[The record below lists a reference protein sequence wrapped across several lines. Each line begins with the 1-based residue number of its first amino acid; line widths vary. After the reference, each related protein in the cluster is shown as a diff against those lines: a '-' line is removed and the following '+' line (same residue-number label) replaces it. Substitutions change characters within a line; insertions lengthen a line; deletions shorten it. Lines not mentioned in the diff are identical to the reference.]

1 MVFVCSMGDLW
12 HEQVPQHWIDG
23 IIRILRRYPQHTF
36 IFLTKRPKR
45 MRLWKFPDNAWI
57 GVTAENQKR
66 ANERIPILLE
76 IPAAVRF
83 VSVEPML
90 EPVNMQHSWIR
101 QPDNSID
108 YHQRIGYKNP
118 KPARGLPLDWVI
130 CGGET
135 GSGARE
141 MKVEWARDLRDQC
154 KSAGVPFFFKNMSK
168 KAPTPKGLM
177 IREYPK

>member
-1 MVFVCSMGDLW
+1 MKWVFERYFNSVFKNLW
-12 HEQVPQHWIDG
+12 V
-23 IIRILRRYPQHTF
+23 
-36 IFLTKRPKR
+36 
-45 MRLWKFPDNAWI
+45 
-57 GVTAENQKR
+57 GVSAENQKR
-66 ANERIPILLE
+66 ADERIPILLE

-90 EPVNMQHSWIR
+90 EPIKMRHAWIR

-135 GSGARE
+135 GLGARE

-168 KAPTPKGLM
+168 KAPIPYDLF
-177 IREYPK
+177 IREFPND